1 MAYSGKA
8 TLLMCFKWSLAFLA
22 LVLILPFI
30 FIAYPVPVHAAG
42 ITIVPNSGTVGT
54 SVQISGNGFAGRGA
68 TIHWDGKVIL
78 DKVPIS
84 EKGELTCDA
93 EIPSGCKGNHTIKI
107 TDDSNWA
114 NSTASATFT
123 VLPAI
128 TIFPKMG
135 RANTSITVIGKGF
148 ATLEKDIKVTW
159 DGTVL
164 PTAAAANNLGLWSI
178 NVDAPQTK
186 GEHYISAFSSSTKA
200 SEVDELKFIV
210 TPFAKVQPLSGP
222 VGTDI
227 QVDGFGFRTS
237 EDGITITWDKKIIL
251 TNLIA
256 RTDGTFSATLK
267 IPPSTRWNHILGVF
281 GNDFMPIGEIPDN
294 EFNVVPNIEVQPTSG
309 NKGTRVTVNGTGFAG
324 GETITLSFEGTS
336 LDVKASADNT
346 GSFSVAFEALQSS
359 VQDSK
364 VKAMGSAGN
373 SAEATFIMEKIAP
386 LAPTLLSPEP
396 GAKLGIF
403 DSVGDVF
410 LGTAKRLIGIII
422 FSGSGQQGF
431 GVSDAT
437 FDWSD
442 VKAEA
447 KIAYALEIVRG
458 DDFSSHVLIKEGLV
472 DSEYALSKDD
482 ILGKDSYSW
491 RVKAV
496 DDIGNESPWSEAQKF
511 EMIPMSNQVLIL
523 SLLIPMLVI
532 AAIVAAVT
540 LTWRIRRAKG
550 G

>member
-1 MAYSGKA
+1 M
-8 TLLMCFKWSLAFLA
+8 
-22 LVLILPFI
+22 
-30 FIAYPVPVHAAG
+30 
-42 ITIVPNSGTVGT
+42 
-54 SVQISGNGFAGRGA
+54 GNGFA
-68 TIHWDGKVIL
+68 
-78 DKVPIS
+78 P
-84 EKGELTCDA
+84 
-93 EIPSGCKGNHTIKI
+93 
-107 TDDSNWA
+107 
-114 NSTASATFT
+114 
-123 VLPAI
+123 
-128 TIFPKMG
+128 
-135 RANTSITVIGKGF
+135 
-148 ATLEKDIKVTW
+148 LEKDIRVIW

-200 SEVDELKFIV
+200 SEIGELKFIV
-210 TPFAKVQPLSGP
+210 SPFAKVQPLSGP
-222 VGTDI
+222 VGTEI
-227 QVDGFGFRTS
+227 TVDGYGFRTS

-267 IPPSTRWNHILGVF
+267 IPPSARGNHILGVF
-281 GNDFMPIGEIPDN
+281 GNDFMPIEEIPDN

-309 NKGTRVTVNGTGFAG
+309 NKGTRVTVSGTGFAE

-336 LDVKASADNT
+336 LDVKASVDNS
-346 GSFSVAFEALQSS
+346 GSFSVAFEAPQSS

-364 VKAMGSAGN
+364 MKAMGSAGN
-373 SAEATFIMEKIAP
+373 SAEAIFIMEKIAP

-447 KIAYALEIVRG
+447 KIAYTLEIVRG

-472 DSEYALSKDD
+472 DSEYTLSKDD